1 MTDGYSQDAA
11 ITHEYKS
18 KYGTSTDSTV
28 ITVTCDNAAAA
39 AGADADADAD
49 ANANAKGRECAD
61 AFTQCVAI
69 NYSTV
74 LNCTTELYY

>member
-39 AGADADADAD
+39 AGADA
-49 ANANAKGRECAD
+49 NANAKGREDAD

-74 LNCTTELYY
+74 LNCTTELYC